1 VVPVLFALLT
11 SLCNG
16 TASVFQRMAA
26 STAPAAK
33 ALHLSLFSYLI
44 RRKIWLAGI
53 GMVILAAVCQAI
65 ALDTGPIALVQPIFI
80 IELPFTLLVAS
91 VFIGHRRLPRLTWWA
106 VGLVTVGLGA
116 GLAIAAPS
124 GGTTHASLKI
134 WVTTLIVT
142 GGFETVVIAFGV
154 RAKGNARAAA
164 FGLAAACG
172 YSLTAVLLK
181 SAVATLSQGVVPF
194 FESWQLYGTAGAG
207 VGALFLLQNGLQAG
221 SLVAVQPPLTLG
233 DALISVSYGVT
244 VYNENV
250 RTGGWLLVGE
260 LAALI
265 AVAIG
270 CLQLSRSLAEV
281 HVPQPAPP
289 PVSPPRNDAVNPHLP
304 TGLVLAAAC
313 WLAACAVPLAVIDV
327 AVRRLPDRLTIP
339 AYAGTAA
346 LLLAAAA
353 VSGHWPSLLRAALG
367 GLALAGFY
375 LALLL
380 ISPSAMGLGD
390 VKLAASLGTLLAWFG
405 WRTLIAGGF
414 AGFALAGLFAV
425 ALLVSRRATRKQHI
439 PFGPFMILGAFL
451 VILL

>member
-1 VVPVLFALLT
+1 MVPVLFALLT

-53 GMVILAAVCQAI
+53 GMVILASVFQAI

-91 VFIGHRRLPRLTWWA
+91 RFIGHRKLPWLTWWA

-134 WVTTLIVT
+134 WITTLIVT

-260 LAALI
+260 IAALI
-265 AVAIG
+265 AVAVG
-270 CLQLSRSLAEV
+270 CIQLSRSLADV
-281 HVPQPAPP
+281 HISPPAEAASPAPP
-289 PVSPPRNDAVNPHLP
+289 VPP
-304 TGLVLAAAC
+304 AAQ
-313 WLAACAVPLAVIDV
+313 
-327 AVRRLPDRLTIP
+327 P
-339 AYAGTAA
+339 ATE
-346 LLLAAAA
+346 
-353 VSGHWPSLLRAALG
+353 
-367 GLALAGFY
+367 
-375 LALLL
+375 
-380 ISPSAMGLGD
+380 
-390 VKLAASLGTLLAWFG
+390 
-405 WRTLIAGGF
+405 
-414 AGFALAGLFAV
+414 
-425 ALLVSRRATRKQHI
+425 
-439 PFGPFMILGAFL
+439 
-451 VILL
+451 